1 MLLRRSVRLG
11 PLLAV
16 GIALGCDEGST
27 TRPSLG
33 RTCGPYPPQA
43 GSPYVLP
50 YPAGDVYFVSQG
62 NCTQRTHA
70 LGTRD
75 QFAYDFA
82 MPIGATVVAARGGLV
97 EELEERF
104 VDRNGVTEEANY
116 VLIRHDDGTAAVY
129 FHLTNQGVLVELG
142 APVAQGQ
149 PIARS
154 GQTGRAGIG
163 PHLHFGV
170 LGGAGLTIPVTFRNT
185 TEHPSGLQEGGSYLA
200 LD

>member
-1 MLLRRSVRLG
+1 MLL
-11 PLLAV
+11 AA
-16 GIALGCDEGST
+16 GIALGCDEGGS

-33 RTCGPYPPQA
+33 RTCGPYPAQA
-43 GSPYVLP
+43 SSPYVLP
-50 YPAGDVYFVSQG
+50 YPAGDSYFVSQG
-62 NCTQRTHA
+62 NCTQRTHV

-82 MPIGATVVAARGGLV
+82 LPIGATVVAARAGVV

-104 VDRNGVTEEANY
+104 ADGNGVTEQANY
-116 VLIRHDDGTAAVY
+116 VLVRHDDGTAAVY
-129 FHLTNQGVLVELG
+129 FHLTRDGVLVELG
-142 APVAQGQ
+142 AAVSRGQ

-170 LGGAGLTIPVTFRNT
+170 LGGDGLTVPVTFRNT
-185 TEHPSGLQEGGSYLA
+185 RPHPSGLEEGQVYTA
-200 LD
+200 FD